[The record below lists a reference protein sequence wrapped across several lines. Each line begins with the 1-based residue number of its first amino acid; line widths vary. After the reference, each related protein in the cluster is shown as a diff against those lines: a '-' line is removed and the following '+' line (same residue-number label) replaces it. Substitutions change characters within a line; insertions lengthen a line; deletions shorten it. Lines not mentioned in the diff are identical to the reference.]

1 MPNDALIGG
10 IVWFDTSKEVD
21 LFANAKGRYITI
33 GNRNRGNVDKNNRG
47 ILTARSIFTR
57 KLTAIFKTRIDNRR
71 LNTAIFNNRRV
82 NNRRV
87 IYTR

>member
-1 MPNDALIGG
+1 MPNDTFIGS

-21 LFANAKGRYITI
+21 LFTNAKGRDFAI
-33 GNRNRGNVDKNNRG
+33 RNRDGCDIDKGNRG

-57 KLTAIFKTRIDNRR
+57 KLTAIFKARIDNRR